1 MNELILVKSEH
12 FGQVE
17 TDIYSNGSDMFMT
30 ISQLAACL
38 EYSDKKQ
45 VEKLIERNPYLKEKE
60 FSFIQEVPPRTGGT
74 QKTRIFTEDGIYE
87 VTMLSKQPKAR
98 QFRCLDSQ
106 HLKSLALWTN
116 KTCRDERLPTDD
128 GRDRRQNLAVQRA
141 RILNQIAAEY
151 EGTTYKQVLQAHAT
165 KELTGEYLLP
175 LPKLEAKTYSAQEVG
190 DILGISAN
198 QVGRLANQNHLKDPG
213 HGQWFKDKSPYGNKE
228 VSTFRYYENTVDALR
243 KILAQ
248 SERKEA

>member
-1 MNELILVKSEH
+1 MNDLQVFTHDNVDVVDSRAVAEMVGKNHRDLMRSIHGYIDVMEKS
-12 FGQVE
+12 
-17 TDIYSNGSDMFMT
+17 T
-30 ISQLAACL
+30 
-38 EYSDKKQ
+38 
-45 VEKLIERNPYLKEKE
+45 ERNFAPSD
-60 FSFIQEVPPRTGGT
+60 FFIPRTYKESTGRTLPCYLLTKKGCDMVANKMT
-74 QKTRIFTEDGIYE
+74 GEKGVLFTAAY
-87 VTMLSKQPKAR
+87 VTAFETMRKSGASGPGKPLSVYQQMMAE
-98 QFRCLDSQ
+98 
-106 HLKSLALWTN
+106 T
-116 KTCRDERLPTDD
+116 
-128 GRDRRQNLAVQRA
+128 RRQNLAVQRA